1 MFSNICV
8 GTEELLFKT
17 LSQAADPA
25 DPAADPAADPTKQQN
40 YSNFEQVQFQT
51 KRTMSVH
58 ENDCFRRMENI
69 VLHLSYPNPS
79 HSHRNPSLV
88 FFEEKLSQ
96 TTK

>member
-79 HSHRNPSLV
+79 HSHPNPSLV
-88 FFEEKLSQ
+88 FFFEEKLS
-96 TTK
+96 